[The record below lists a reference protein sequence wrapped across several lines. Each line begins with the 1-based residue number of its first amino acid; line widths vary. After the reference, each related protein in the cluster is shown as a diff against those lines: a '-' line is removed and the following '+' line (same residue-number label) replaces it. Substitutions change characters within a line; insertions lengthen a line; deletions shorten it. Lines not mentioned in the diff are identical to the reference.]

1 MKKIKNL
8 IILTLSNDM
17 VFVVEKI
24 FDNGEWVLKAFK
36 IEESGETTRGVV
48 GEYDTNKSLED
59 NLMDLWEYLDD
70 FVKSPMGEFLFGD

>member
-17 VFVVEKI
+17 VFEVEKI
-24 FDNGEWVLKAFK
+24 FDDGEWVLKAFK
-36 IEESGETTRGVV
+36 IEESGEATRGVV
-48 GEYDTNKSLED
+48 GEYDINKSLEE